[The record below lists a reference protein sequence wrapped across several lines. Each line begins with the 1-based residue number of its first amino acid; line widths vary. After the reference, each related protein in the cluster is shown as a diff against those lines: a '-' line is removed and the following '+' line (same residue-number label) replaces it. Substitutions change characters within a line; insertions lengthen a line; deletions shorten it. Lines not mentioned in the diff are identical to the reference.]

1 MRVSDGK
8 APLKLFLS
16 HRASLIRY
24 ARRMAGNTDD
34 AEDIVQE
41 AWLRTTTG
49 AAKLPAAEMMAYLR
63 MTVRNLA
70 LNGIRRKRIEARIFE
85 AEGETETVEIP
96 SELPDPEATA
106 ISRDEYARII
116 AAFNGMPEN
125 MRKAVEMHRI
135 GGERLKDIA
144 AHLGVSTTTA
154 HTLVING
161 IERCRAEADRG
172 PA

>member
-1 MRVSDGK
+1 MSDGK

-24 ARRMAGNTDD
+24 ARRMTGDTDD

-41 AWLRTTTG
+41 AWLRSTTG
-49 AAKLPAAEMMAYLR
+49 TAKLPAAEMMAYLR

-70 LNGIRRKRIEARIFE
+70 LNGIRRKRIEARLFE
-85 AEGETETVEIP
+85 AERETEAIDIP
-96 SELPDPEATA
+96 SDLPDPEAAA
-106 ISRDEYARII
+106 ISRDEYARIV
-116 AAFNGMPEN
+116 AALHGMPDN
-125 MRKAVEMHRI
+125 MRTAVEMHRI
-135 GGERLKDIA
+135 GGEKLKDIA

-154 HTLVING
+154 LTLVLNG
-161 IERCRAEADRG
+161 IERCRTGTDRG

>member
-1 MRVSDGK
+1 MSDGK

-24 ARRMAGNTDD
+24 ARRMTGDTDD

-41 AWLRTTTG
+41 AWLRSTTG
-49 AAKLPAAEMMAYLR
+49 TAKLPAAEMMAYLR

-70 LNGIRRKRIEARIFE
+70 LNGIRRKRIEARLFE
-85 AEGETETVEIP
+85 AERETEAIDIP
-96 SELPDPEATA
+96 SDLPDPEAAA
-106 ISRDEYARII
+106 ISRDEYARIV
-116 AAFNGMPEN
+116 AALHGMPDN
-125 MRKAVEMHRI
+125 MRTAVEMHRI
-135 GGERLKDIA
+135 GGEKLKDIA

-154 HTLVING
+154 HTLVLNG
-161 IERCRAEADRG
+161 IERCRTGTDRG